1 MRTSSLNIVLKDYNN
16 NSLTRAQAVSQ
27 SRCVKAHKEGIELE
41 AVSLF
46 TGPNFNPENNATLI
60 LTKRIDDVAAK
71 ELREAVTIM
80 TPLITMNLVDKTDP
94 GTD

>member
-1 MRTSSLNIVLKDYNN
+1 V
-16 NSLTRAQAVSQ
+16 A
-27 SRCVKAHKEGIELE
+27 
-41 AVSLF
+41 LF

-60 LTKRIDDVAAK
+60 LTKRIYDVVAK